1 MSSKHIRTRVWKKYA
16 QALLN
21 IAIEKQVL
29 DIILEDLNKVLEIFN
44 STKTI
49 ENFFNS
55 PLIDN
60 KHKKSVLFDLLEN
73 TSFHLLTKHF
83 LHILTAHDRLNSFP
97 GIVKEFQK
105 LYGLY
110 HEEIEASVE
119 VAVPCSINQKKKF
132 KQFIE
137 EKFKKNVHVTY
148 KIRSSILGGFILRA
162 ADYTLDMSLKT
173 RLSLLEKHSQ
183 TITV

>member
-1 MSSKHIRTRVWKKYA
+1 MSSKHIRIRIWKKYA

-21 IAIEKQVL
+21 IAAEKQVL
-29 DIILEDLNKVLEIFN
+29 DIILKDLNKVLAIFN

-49 ENFFNS
+49 ENFLNS

-60 KHKKSVLFDLLEN
+60 KHKKDVLFYLLEN
-73 TSFHLLTKHF
+73 TSFHLMTKHF
-83 LHILTAHDRLNSFP
+83 LHVLTEHDRLNSFP

-119 VAVPCSINQKKKF
+119 VATPCSPSQKKRIT
-132 KQFIE
+132 QFLE
-137 EKFKKNVHVTY
+137 ETFRRNVQVTY